1 MKIDLELIDVQ
12 NIMALIANAPIKG
25 NEAMTVASLQQKL
38 TLALQENSPQ
48 ETEVAE
54 TK

>member
-12 NIMALIANAPIKG
+12 NIIALIANAPIKG
-25 NEAMTVASLQQKL
+25 NEAMTVAALQQKL
-38 TLALQENSPQ
+38 TQALKENTPQ

-54 TK
+54 SK